1 VIDADRD
8 GLVRHEPGADNF
20 FFGWVRQ
27 RNPRTMAGV
36 DAQGRVLLAAVD
48 GRQAGRSAGL
58 SILEA
63 AQVMRALGAVTALNL
78 DGGGSTTMVIEGQ
91 VVNRPSD
98 PSGEREDGDAV
109 LVAPRRTRMP

>member
-1 VIDADRD
+1 
-8 GLVRHEPGADNF
+8 
-20 FFGWVRQ
+20 
-27 RNPRTMAGV
+27 
-36 DAQGRVLLAAVD
+36 
-48 GRQAGRSAGL
+48 
-58 SILEA
+58 
-63 AQVMRALGAVTALNL
+63 MRALGAVTALTL